1 MKPMKNFKKWW
12 GAKNPR
18 FLTFVLVMFNSFG
31 VMAIDFDNPSDFDKN
46 EIQSTITGNVVDA
59 NGAPLPG
66 VNVLEMN
73 TSNGVVTDFDG
84 NFSITAN
91 SSNAILVFSYIG
103 FVKKE
108 IAVGGQSNIRVI
120 LEEDVSNLDEVVV
133 VGYGTQLKKD
143 LTGSITRVDMDEVS
157 QPSIASFDQM
167 LQGKVAGV
175 QISQTSGAP
184 GGNINILVRGM
195 SSITGG
201 NEPLYVVDGFP
212 IGGGGNSDFGSYGTN
227 LYSAAGIAGN
237 TQQRINPLG
246 SINPSDIESIDIL
259 KDASATAIYGSRGS
273 NGVIIITTK
282 RGKVGKSEISVE
294 ASLGMQSVAN
304 KLDMLNSPQ
313 YAEFVAQ
320 GRDNAWVFA
329 GGNADDPNSVRSGA
343 TQVPS
348 AFRNPSS
355 ISVDTDWQ
363 DVIYRV
369 APVRNYQ
376 VSFNNGNEK
385 TRFFIAG
392 GYFDQD
398 GIIETSSFK
407 RFNLRTNIDSN
418 ISDRLKIGTSLTG
431 SYSYGR
437 FPNSEGHYGT
447 GGLIMA
453 VLSAAPTIPVY
464 DENGE
469 PYFNQ
474 DDVSGGLGWLANP
487 LDLLSGFSDNRRTAN
502 ILWNN
507 YLEYKLL
514 DGLTFK
520 STIGLNYTAGQID
533 IWRSS
538 KIPNFTNLNYPAN
551 AGATRTNVI
560 NWLNEN
566 TLNYKKTI
574 NENHFFDVLGGFT
587 VQKDRFDR
595 LSAGASD
602 FPTENVPYISAGIV
616 NAGDQIIS
624 EWSLLS
630 FMGRVNY
637 SYDSKYLF
645 TATIRKDGSSRFGSN
660 NKWGAFPSA
669 SVGYNISEEG
679 FMDSIDFINNLK
691 LRASYGISGN
701 NQIGNYNQIG
711 LLSQSN
717 YVANGSQVPG
727 LVPSS
732 LSNDNLTWEKSK
744 QTNVGLDLG
753 LFDDRISLTV
763 DAYRDLKTD
772 LLLAVQLPSATG
784 FQSATQN
791 IGDIE
796 NRGLEFGLRTI
807 NIQAGD
813 FTWNSNATL
822 STNQNKVLKLATETG
837 RISNNA
843 FQITE
848 VGESISSFYMLNA
861 IGVFA
866 NAAEV
871 AGAAVQHPRTQAGDL
886 IFEDVNED
894 GVIDNDDRKI
904 VGSPFPDFT
913 WGFDNR
919 FSYKNLSLGISL
931 VGSEGASTYFQAG
944 TAILNS
950 AGVQN
955 QIADISLGRWVSES
969 QPGEGFQPRAIRS
982 NYANGFGTSS
992 QFLFDS
998 SFTRIKNV
1006 NLTYNFPS
1014 DTVKDLGISAL
1025 SLYADVANLYTFTDY
1040 PGYDPE
1046 SSTSGSDI
1054 ASSGIDYF
1062 TYPLARTITIGLKL
1076 SF

>member
-1 MKPMKNFKKWW
+1 MKNLNARGRFFKP
-12 GAKNPR
+12 GLMVL
-18 FLTFVLVMFNSFG
+18 FLLIFNVMQVLAFNVESL
-31 VMAIDFDNPSDFDKN
+31 N
-46 EIQSTITGNVVDA
+46 EDEKVEVQSTISGNVVDA
-59 NGAPLPG
+59 IGTPIPG
-66 VNVLEMN
+66 VNVLEKN
-73 TSNGVVTDFDG
+73 TVNGVVTDFDG
-84 NFSITAN
+84 NFSISA
-91 SSNAILVFSYIG
+91 SSTEVILVFSYMG
-103 FVKKE
+103 FITKE
-108 IAVGGQSNIRVI
+108 VIVDGQNNLNII
-120 LEEDVSNLDEVVV
+120 LEEDVSKLDEVVV
-133 VGYGTQLKKD
+133 VGYGTQRKKD
-143 LTGSITRVDMDEVS
+143 LTGSITRVAMDDVN

-184 GGNINILVRGM
+184 GGNVNILVRGM

-201 NEPLYVVDGFP
+201 NEPLYVIDGFP
-212 IGGGGNSDFGSYGTN
+212 VGSSGNSDFGSYGGN
-227 LYSAAGIAGN
+227 LYSSAGIANN

-246 SINPSDIESIDIL
+246 SINPSDIESIEIL
-259 KDASATAIYGSRGS
+259 KDASATAIYGSRGA
-273 NGVIIITTK
+273 NGVVIITTK
-282 RGKVGKSEISVE
+282 RGKAGKSEISAEV
-294 ASLGMQSVAN
+294 SLGMQSIGH
-304 KLDMLNSPQ
+304 KLDMLNSQQ
-313 YAEFVAQ
+313 YAEYVAQ
-320 GRDNAWVFA
+320 GRDNAHVFA
-329 GGNADDPNSVRSGA
+329 GGSASDPNELRAGSRQVR
-343 TQVPS
+343 PE
-348 AFRNPSS
+348 FRNPSS
-355 ISVDTDWQ
+355 IATDTDWQ

-376 VSFNNGNEK
+376 VSFNNGNDK

-392 GYFDQD
+392 GYFDQE

-407 RFNLRTNIDSN
+407 RFNVRTNIDSN
-418 ISDRLKIGTSLTG
+418 ISDKIKIGTSLTG

-453 VLSAAPTIPVY
+453 ALAASPTIPVY
-464 DENGE
+464 DDAGQ

-474 DDVSGGLGWLANP
+474 ADVTDGLGWLANP
-487 LDLLSGFSDNRRTAN
+487 LDLLSGFSDKRRTAN

-520 STIGLNYTAGQID
+520 TSIGLNYTAGQID

-538 KIPNFTNLNYPAN
+538 KIPNFTTLNYPAN
-551 AGATRTNVI
+551 AGANRTNSI

-566 TLNYKKTI
+566 TLNYKKSFDDK
-574 NENHFFDVLGGFT
+574 HFFDVLGGFT
-587 VQKDRFDR
+587 VQKDRFER
-595 LSAGASD
+595 LSVGASD

-616 NAGDQIIS
+616 NAGGQIIS

-630 FMGRVNY
+630 FMGRLNY
-637 SYDSKYLF
+637 SYDSKYLL
-645 TATIRKDGSSRFGSN
+645 TATVRKDGSSRFGGN
-660 NKWGAFPSA
+660 NKWGAFPSVSA
-669 SVGYNISEEG
+669 GYNISEED
-679 FMDSIDFINNLK
+679 FMDSVNFINNLK
-691 LRASYGISGN
+691 LRVSYGISGN
-701 NQIGNYNQIG
+701 NQIGNYNHIG
-711 LLSQSN
+711 LLAQSN
-717 YVANGSQVPG
+717 YVANGNQVPG
-727 LVPSS
+727 LVPST

-744 QTNVGLDLG
+744 QTNIGLDLG
-753 LFDDRISLTV
+753 MFDNRISINV
-763 DAYRDLKTD
+763 DAYKDLKTD

-796 NRGLEFGLRTI
+796 NKGIEFGLNTV
-807 NIQAGD
+807 NVQAGD
-813 FTWNSNATL
+813 FSWTSSATF
-822 STNQNKVLKLATETG
+822 SANQNKVLKLATENG

-843 FQITE
+843 YQITE

-871 AGAAVQHPRTQAGDL
+871 QGAALQHPETQAGDL
-886 IFEDVNED
+886 RFEDVNND
-894 GVIDNDDRKI
+894 GTIDSDDRKI

-919 FSYKNLSLGISL
+919 FTYKNLSLGISL
-931 VGSEGASTYFQAG
+931 VGSQGASTYFQG
-944 TAILNS
+944 GSSVLNS

-955 QIADISLGRWVSES
+955 QIADISLGRWVSET
-969 QPGEGFQPRAIRS
+969 QPGNGFQPRAIRS

-992 QFLFDS
+992 HFLFDS

-1006 NLTYNFPS
+1006 NLSYDFPS
-1014 DTVKDLGISAL
+1014 NATKAIGL
-1025 SLYADVANLYTFTDY
+1025 SKLALYADVANLFTFTDY

-1046 SSTSGSDI
+1046 SSTSGSNV

-1062 TYPLARTITIGLKL
+1062 TYPLARTITVGLKL

>member
-1 MKPMKNFKKWW
+1 MNLMENYRTRGMFTKPVLM
-12 GAKNPR
+12 AL
-18 FLTFVLVMFNSFG
+18 FLTIINSLSMRAYDTREPF
-31 VMAIDFDNPSDFDKN
+31 DFDKK
-46 EIQSTITGNVVDA
+46 ELQSTISGKVVD
-59 NGAPLPG
+59 NYGTPLPG
-66 VNVLEMN
+66 VNVLEKN

-84 NFSITAN
+84 NYSITTH
-91 SSNAILVFSYIG
+91 SSEAILIFSYIG
-103 FVKKE
+103 FVNKE
-108 IAVGGQSNIRVI
+108 VSVDSRSSINIT
-120 LEEDVSNLDEVVV
+120 LEEDVSKLDEVVV
-133 VGYGTQLKKD
+133 VGYGTQRKKD
-143 LTGSITRVDMDEVS
+143 LTGSITRVDMDEVN

-201 NEPLYVVDGFP
+201 NQPLYVVDGFP
-212 IGGGGNSDFGSYGTN
+212 IGGGGSSDFGSYGGN
-227 LYSAAGIAGN
+227 LYSADGIASN

-273 NGVIIITTK
+273 NGVVIITTK
-282 RGKVGKSEISVE
+282 RGKAGKSEITAEMSM
-294 ASLGMQSVAN
+294 GMQSVAH
-304 KLDMLNSPQ
+304 KLDMLNSQQ
-313 YAEFVAQ
+313 YAEYVAQ
-320 GRDNAWVFA
+320 GRDNAHVFS
-329 GGNADDPNSVRSGA
+329 GGLASDPNDLRAGSRKVR
-343 TQVPS
+343 PE
-348 AFRNPSS
+348 FRNPSS
-355 ISVDTDWQ
+355 ITTNTDWQ
-363 DVIYRV
+363 DVIYRD
-369 APVRNYQ
+369 APVRNYK
-376 VSFNNGNEK
+376 VSFNQGNEN

-392 GYFDQD
+392 GFFDQE

-407 RFNLRTNIDSN
+407 RFNIRTNIDSN

-453 VLSAAPTIPVY
+453 VLSASPTIPIY
-464 DENGE
+464 DESGQ
-469 PYFNQ
+469 PFFDQ
-474 DDVSGGLGWLANP
+474 ADVSDGLGWLANP
-487 LDLLSGFSDNRRTAN
+487 LDLLSGFSDKRRTAN

-520 STIGLNYTAGQID
+520 TTIGLNYTAGQID

-538 KIPNFTNLNYPAN
+538 KIPRFTNLNYPAN
-551 AGATRTNVI
+551 AGASRNNTI

-566 TLNYKKTI
+566 TLNYKKSF
-574 NENHFFDVLGGFT
+574 NEKHHLDLLGGFT
-587 VQKDRFDR
+587 VQKDRYER

-616 NAGDQIIS
+616 NAGGQVIS

-637 SYDSKYLF
+637 NYDGKYLF

-660 NKWGAFPSA
+660 NKWGAFPSVSA
-669 SVGYNISEEG
+669 GYNISEED
-679 FMDSIDFINNLK
+679 FMDSIGFINNLK

-701 NQIGNYNQIG
+701 NQIGNYNHIG
-711 LLSQSN
+711 LLAQSN
-717 YVANGSQVPG
+717 YVANGNQVSG
-727 LVPSS
+727 LVPST

-744 QTNVGLDLG
+744 QTNFGLDLG
-753 LFDDRISLTV
+753 LFNDRISLTADV
-763 DAYRDLKTD
+763 YKDLKTD

-796 NRGLEFGLRTI
+796 NKGVEFGLRTV
-807 NIQAGD
+807 NIQTGD
-813 FTWNSNATL
+813 FTWISNATL
-822 STNQNKVLKLATETG
+822 SSNKNEVLKLATENG

-843 FQITE
+843 YQITE

-871 AGAAVQHPRTQAGDL
+871 EGAAVQHPSTQAGDL
-886 IFEDVNED
+886 IFEDVNKD
-894 GVIDNDDRKI
+894 GEINSDDRKI

-931 VGSEGASTYFQAG
+931 VGSQGASTYFRAG
-944 TAILNS
+944 SAVLNS

-969 QPGEGFQPRAIRS
+969 QPGNGFQPRAIRS

-992 QFLFDS
+992 HFLFDS

-1006 NLTYNFPS
+1006 NLSYNFPS
-1014 DTVKDLGISAL
+1014 KTVKKMGLSQL

-1046 SSTSGSDI
+1046 SSTSGSNL

-1062 TYPLARTITIGLKL
+1062 TYPLARTITLGLKL

>member
-1 MKPMKNFKKWW
+1 MVL
-12 GAKNPR
+12 
-18 FLTFVLVMFNSFG
+18 FLIAFGSFG
-31 VMAIDFDNPSDFDKN
+31 IQANNLGNSI
-46 EIQSTITGNVVDA
+46 EIEIKEFQSTVTGRILDA
-59 NGAPLPG
+59 NGVPLPG
-66 VNVLEMN
+66 VNIVEKN
-73 TSNGVVTDFDG
+73 TLNGVVSDFDG
-84 NFSITAN
+84 NFSINTVTEN
-91 SSNAILVFSYIG
+91 PILVFSYIG
-103 FVKKE
+103 FITKE
-108 IAVGGQSNIRVI
+108 VSVNGRLNISVS
-120 LEEDVSNLDEVVV
+120 LELDVSNLDEVVV
-133 VGYGTQLKKD
+133 VGYGTQRKKD
-143 LTGSITRVDMDEVS
+143 LTGSITRVDMDDVG

-184 GGNINILVRGM
+184 GGNVNILVRGM

-212 IGGGGNSDFGSYGTN
+212 IGGGGSSDFSSYGGN
-227 LYSAAGIAGN
+227 LYSSERIANN

-259 KDASATAIYGSRGS
+259 KDASATAIYGSRGA
-273 NGVIIITTK
+273 NGVVIITTK
-282 RGKVGKSEISVE
+282 RGKVGQSEISVE
-294 ASLGMQSVAN
+294 VSLGMQSVAN
-304 KLDMLNSPQ
+304 KLDMLNSQ
-313 YAEFVAQ
+313 EYAEYVAQ
-320 GRDNAWVFA
+320 GRDNARVFS
-329 GGNADDPNSVRSGA
+329 GGSADDPNSVRPGSQ
-343 TQVPS
+343 QVPS
-348 AFRNPSS
+348 AFRDPSS
-355 ISVDTDWQ
+355 ISVNTDWQ

-376 VSFNNGNEK
+376 ASFNNGNEK

-407 RFNLRTNIDSN
+407 RFNIRTNIDSN
-418 ISDRLKIGTSLTG
+418 ISDKLKIGTSLTG

-447 GGLIMA
+447 GGVIMA
-453 VLSAAPTIPVY
+453 ALSASPTIPIY
-464 DENGE
+464 DENGQ

-474 DDVSGGLGWLANP
+474 DDVTDGLGWLANP
-487 LDLLSGFSDNRRTAN
+487 LELLSGFSDNRRTAN

-520 STIGLNYTAGQID
+520 TTIGLNYTAGQID

-538 KIPNFTNLNYPAN
+538 KIPNYTNLNYPAN
-551 AGATRTNVI
+551 AGATRTNSI

-566 TLNYKKTI
+566 TLNYKKSI
-574 NENHFFDVLGGFT
+574 NEKHFFDVLGGFT
-587 VQKDRFDR
+587 VQKDRYDR

-602 FPTENVPYISAGIV
+602 FPTEIVPYLSAGIV

-630 FMGRVNY
+630 FMGRINY

-645 TATIRKDGSSRFGSN
+645 TATVRKDGSSRFGSN
-660 NKWGAFPSA
+660 NKWGTFPSF
-669 SVGYNISEEG
+669 SVGYNVSEEK
-679 FMDSIDFINNLK
+679 FMEPVKFISNLK
-691 LRASYGISGN
+691 VRASYGLSGN
-701 NQIGNYNQIG
+701 NQIGNYNHIG
-711 LLSQSN
+711 LLSQAN
-717 YVANGSQVPG
+717 YVANGNQVPG
-727 LVPSS
+727 LVPST

-744 QTNVGLDLG
+744 QTNLGLDLG
-753 LFDDRISLTV
+753 IFDNRISLTV
-763 DAYRDLKTD
+763 DAYKDLKTD

-796 NRGLEFGLRTI
+796 NKGLEFGLRTV
-807 NIQAGD
+807 NIQTDD
-813 FTWNSNATL
+813 FTWTSSATL
-822 STNQNKVLKLATETG
+822 STNQNKVLKLATENG

-843 FQITE
+843 YQITE
-848 VGESISSFYMLNA
+848 VGEAISSFYMLNA

-866 NAAEV
+866 NEAEV
-871 AGAAVQHPRTQAGDL
+871 VGAAVQHPSTQAGDL

-913 WGFDNR
+913 WGFDNK

-944 TAILNS
+944 TAVLNS

-969 QPGEGFQPRAIRS
+969 QPGDGFQPRAIRS

-992 QFLFDS
+992 HFLFDS

-1006 NLTYNFPS
+1006 NLSYNFPS
-1014 DTVKDLGISAL
+1014 KTAKDMGLSQL
-1025 SLYADVANLYTFTDY
+1025 SLYVDVANLYTFTDY

-1046 SSTSGSDI
+1046 SSSSGSNL

-1062 TYPLARTITIGLKL
+1062 TYPLARTITMGLKL

>member
-1 MKPMKNFKKWW
+1 MNFKVNFKT
-12 GAKNPR
+12 GGRFNEPRLMFLFLIIFSSFNILANDKGNP
-18 FLTFVLVMFNSFG
+18 
-31 VMAIDFDNPSDFDKN
+31 I
-46 EIQSTITGNVVDA
+46 EIETNQAQSVVTGNIVDA

-66 VNVLEMN
+66 VNILEKN
-73 TSNGVVTDFDG
+73 TLNGVVSDFDG
-84 NFSITAN
+84 NYSIKTETQN
-91 SSNAILVFSYIG
+91 PILVFSYIG
-103 FVKKE
+103 FITKE
-108 IAVGGQSNIRVI
+108 VSVDGQRNINI
-120 LEEDVSNLDEVVV
+120 SLELDVSNLDEVVV
-133 VGYGTQLKKD
+133 VGYGTQRKKD
-143 LTGSITRVDMDEVS
+143 LTGSITRVDMDEVG
-157 QPSIASFDQM
+157 QPSISSFDQM

-184 GGNINILVRGM
+184 GGNVNILVRGM

-201 NEPLYVVDGFP
+201 NQPLYVVDGFP
-212 IGGGGNSDFGSYGTN
+212 ISGGGSSDFSSFGGN
-227 LYSAAGIAGN
+227 LYSSEGIASS
-237 TQQRINPLG
+237 TQERINPLG

-259 KDASATAIYGSRGS
+259 KDASATAIYGSRGA
-273 NGVIIITTK
+273 NGVVIITTK

-294 ASLGMQSVAN
+294 VSLGMQSVAN
-304 KLDMLNSPQ
+304 KLDMLNSQQ
-313 YAEFVAQ
+313 YAEYVAQ
-320 GRDNAWVFA
+320 GRDNAWVFS
-329 GGNADDPNSVRSGA
+329 GGSADDPNSLRPGSQ
-343 TQVPS
+343 QVPL
-348 AFRNPSS
+348 AFRDPSS
-355 ISVDTDWQ
+355 ISVNTDWQ

-369 APVRNYQ
+369 APVKNYQ
-376 VSFNNGNEK
+376 LSFNAGNDK

-392 GYFDQD
+392 SYFDQD

-418 ISDRLKIGTSLTG
+418 ISDRLKIGTSLNG

-437 FPNSEGHYGT
+437 FPNSGGHYGT
-447 GGLIMA
+447 GGVIMA
-453 VLSAAPTIPVY
+453 ALSASPTIPIY
-464 DENGE
+464 DEEGQ

-474 DDVSGGLGWLANP
+474 DDVTNGLGWLANP
-487 LDLLSGFSDNRRTAN
+487 LELLSGFSDNRRTAN

-520 STIGLNYTAGQID
+520 TTIGLNYTAEQID

-538 KIPNFTNLNYPAN
+538 KIPNYTNLNYPAN
-551 AGATRTNVI
+551 AGATRTNSI

-566 TLNYKKTI
+566 TLNYKKYI
-574 NENHFFDVLGGFT
+574 NEKHFFDVLGGFT
-587 VQKDRFDR
+587 VQKDRYDR

-602 FPTENVPYISAGIV
+602 FPTENVPYLSAGIV

-630 FMGRVNY
+630 FMGRINY

-645 TATIRKDGSSRFGSN
+645 TATVRKDGSSRFGSN
-660 NKWGAFPSA
+660 NKWGTFPSF
-669 SVGYNISEEG
+669 SIGYNISEER
-679 FMDSIDFINNLK
+679 FMDSVKFINNLK

-701 NQIGNYNQIG
+701 NQIGNYNHIG

-717 YVANGSQVPG
+717 YVANGNQVPG
-727 LVPSS
+727 LVPST
-732 LSNDNLTWEKSK
+732 LSNENLTWEKSK
-744 QTNVGLDLG
+744 QTNFGLDLG
-753 LFDDRISLTV
+753 LFDDRISVTV
-763 DAYRDLKTD
+763 DAYKDLKTD

-796 NRGLEFGLRTI
+796 NKGLEFGLRTV

-813 FTWNSNATL
+813 FTWTSNATL
-822 STNQNKVLKLATETG
+822 STNQNKVLKLATENG

-843 FQITE
+843 YQITE

-866 NAAEV
+866 NDAEV
-871 AGAAVQHPRTQAGDL
+871 VGAAVQHPSTQAGDL

-913 WGFDNR
+913 WGLDNR
-919 FSYKNLSLGISL
+919 FSYRNLSLGISL
-931 VGSEGASTYFQAG
+931 VGSEGSSTYFQGA
-944 TAILNS
+944 TSILNS

-969 QPGEGFQPRAIRS
+969 QPGDGFQPRAIRS

-992 QFLFDS
+992 HFLFDS

-1006 NLTYNFPS
+1006 NLSYNFPS
-1014 DTVKDLGISAL
+1014 KTVKDMGLSQL
-1025 SLYADVANLYTFTDY
+1025 SLYVDVANLYTFTDY

-1046 SSTSGSDI
+1046 SSSSGSNL

-1062 TYPLARTITIGLKL
+1062 TYPLARTITMGLKL